1 MKINTSLL
9 TAVNLSLGRNGQPIK
24 FIVIH
29 YVGAEGTAEDNCK
42 YFMNTM
48 RNASA
53 HYFVSQNGE
62 VYQCV
67 EDKNTAWHCG
77 DAYTG
82 GAGGT
87 FYGKCTN
94 YNSIGIEMCVSKVA
108 GKWVYTEETL
118 EATSKLVQSLMK
130 KHNVSVDCVI
140 RHFDVSG
147 KSCPAN
153 YLSDSAWKSLKTRLT
168 VPKNTNKNT
177 NTHVVKYMAKDRKEY
192 YMNVYATDKLEKTGC
207 VGYFNY
213 ILTIGTKGARNC
225 YTSWDKTNK
234 AASGKSKGTK
244 SKGTKILCK
253 VVATAKQ

>member
-9 TAVNLSLGRNGQPIK
+9 TAVNRSLGRYGQQIK

-29 YVGAEGTAEDNCK
+29 YVGATGTAFDNAK
-42 YFMNTM
+42 YFEKEL

-53 HYFVSQNGE
+53 HYFVSQNGDI
-62 VYQCV
+62 YQCV
-67 EDKNTAWHCG
+67 KDEDTAWHCG

-94 YNSIGIEMCVSKVA
+94 YNSIGIEMCVNKVN
-108 GKWVYTEETL
+108 GKWIYTEATL
-118 EATSKLVQSLMK
+118 EATAKLVQRLMA
-130 KHNVSVDCVI
+130 KHKVPKENII

-147 KSCPAN
+147 KECPALYTN
-153 YLSDSAWKSLKTRLT
+153 AAKWKKLHLRLT
-168 VPKNTNKNT
+168 TSKSKFKNNNIA
-177 NTHVVKYMAKDRKEY
+177 VVKYMAQDRKEY
-192 YMNVYATDKLEKTGC
+192 YLNVNATDKLEKTGC

-244 SKGTKILCK
+244 SKGTKILCR
-253 VVATAKQ
+253 VVKTVK